1 MMKHPLAAP
10 PVQKMGLGWPLL
22 FLLGLLLTISACA
35 GTQFQPSYRIP
46 RQVTLG
52 TPLSAAVVNQ
62 FPAQVT
68 AGGTVRVFDVY
79 AQGGYSQSVTDNLQL
94 GVAANYDFAEFR
106 FTGMNRFY
114 NSRPWSD
121 VYIFGA
127 ALPVMY
133 NLKDKWN
140 LSDKWTVLVVPIAQ
154 VGAEPGANWSRAVSY
169 GGAVGVVYTFGQDRT
184 IGVGVGALNNLA
196 QATVFPVI
204 GVVWKFNEHLRLN
217 TPYRAGPGG
226 LGGLELTYIVN
237 QDLELALGVSYQS
250 KRFRLSQDNINPDG
264 IGEYDNIPLV
274 ARVTYRIFRPVEVS
288 LYGGASVFNQISIDD
303 SKGNQ
308 LFKTHAAVAPF
319 VGVGLS
325 LNLDYLV
332 GP

>member
-1 MMKHPLAAP
+1 MVWARL
-10 PVQKMGLGWPLL
+10 VLL
-22 FLLGLLLTISACA
+22 SLLLGLAGCA
-35 GTQFQPSYRIP
+35 GTQFEPSYRIP

-52 TPLSAAVVNQ
+52 TPVSAAVVNQ
-62 FPAQVT
+62 FPAHVT
-68 AGGTVRVFDVY
+68 AGGTVRLFDVY
-79 AQGGYSQSVTDNLQL
+79 AQGGYSQSVTEKLQIGL
-94 GVAANYDFAEFR
+94 AANYEFAEFR

-114 NSRPWSD
+114 NPRPWSD

-140 LSDKWTVLVVPIAQ
+140 LSGKWTVLVVPLAQ
-154 VGAEPGANWSRAVSY
+154 EGAEPGANWSRAVSY
-169 GGAVGVVYTFGQDRT
+169 GGAVGVVYTFGKDRT
-184 IGVGVGALNNLA
+184 IGVGVGALDNLA
-196 QATVFPVI
+196 QAAVFPLI

-226 LGGLELTYIVN
+226 FGGLELTYIVN
-237 QDLELALGVSYQS
+237 EDLELAVGVSYQS
-250 KRFRLSQDNINPDG
+250 KRFRLSERNINRAG

-274 ARVTYRIFRPVEVS
+274 ARVSYRLFRPLEVS
-288 LYGGASVFNQISIDD
+288 VYGGASVFNQISIDD

-308 LFKTHAAVAPF
+308 LFKTHANVAPF

-325 LNLDYLV
+325 LKLDV
-332 GP
+332 QDGTAGGR